1 MEPIGGLT
9 VYSLLLALLNGN
21 PALCG
26 ADVEWHIVPCIDPDG
41 AKLNE
46 SWSQQPFSFHK
57 YLRGFYLEP
66 PADQVDTSFPIT
78 HKKLSVDRPS
88 NEATILKHIMD
99 QSRPDFFFSLHNTLV
114 GGTFCF
120 VSRDIGSSWYRQ
132 IAELM
137 QQEGFT
143 VQRRPLWREMS
154 ASFADG
160 VVEMFSIRRYYDYLE
175 KTSDSPETAI
185 HFGAG
190 SWDYLAE
197 IKPDALTFVAEMGY
211 VRHPWDDSNEVL
223 DVNFRQFLLRLDAES
238 RYIATVMLAEWE
250 TVKSDV
256 DPASPFYAAL
266 INAKF
271 LATLQELTEGRAQLG
286 RYPLSEILRN
296 PEYDRPMTAGDQLSA
311 CVDSIYFLA
320 ARCQFL
326 RLLKASAQTDAIR
339 SATQRLER
347 FFDEAFT
354 QIIGNHINLNA
365 FEAYDART
373 LARVQMGS
381 GLLALNSVLEARRV
395 GAQGI
400 SFASDVERAG
410 RAP

>member
-1 MEPIGGLT
+1 
-9 VYSLLLALLNGN
+9 
-21 PALCG
+21 
-26 ADVEWHIVPCIDPDG
+26 
-41 AKLNE
+41 
-46 SWSQQPFSFHK
+46 
-57 YLRGFYLEP
+57 
-66 PADQVDTSFPIT
+66 
-78 HKKLSVDRPS
+78 
-88 NEATILKHIMD
+88 
-99 QSRPDFFFSLHNTLV
+99 
-114 GGTFCF
+114 
-120 VSRDIGSSWYRQ
+120 
-132 IAELM
+132 
-137 QQEGFT
+137 
-143 VQRRPLWREMS
+143 
-154 ASFADG
+154 
-160 VVEMFSIRRYYDYLE
+160 
-175 KTSDSPETAI
+175 
-185 HFGAG
+185 
-190 SWDYLAE
+190 
-197 IKPDALTFVAEMGY
+197 
-211 VRHPWDDSNEVL
+211 
-223 DVNFRQFLLRLDAES
+223 LLRLDAES

-373 LARVQMGS
+373 LARVQMG
-381 GLLALNSVLEARRV
+381 
-395 GAQGI
+395 
-400 SFASDVERAG
+400 
-410 RAP
+410 